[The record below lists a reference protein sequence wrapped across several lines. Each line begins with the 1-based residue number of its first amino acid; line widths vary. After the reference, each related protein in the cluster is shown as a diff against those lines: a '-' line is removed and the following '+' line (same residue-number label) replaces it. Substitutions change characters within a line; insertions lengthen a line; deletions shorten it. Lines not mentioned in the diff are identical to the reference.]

1 MKITNIK
8 KNQSKKNQSNKNI
21 HKKTQKNP
29 PLQLKL
35 KTNLVRVKGYGPLI
49 LSAPHI
55 VKTVRKNTELHDSED
70 YVKRI
75 LNKIYKK
82 LGPKKCTI
90 LTWNYDYIKNN
101 NLYPRDQNHIKT
113 LNNSWF
119 KILKKIKAAN
129 KCKVCVHIDIH
140 GMSDKW
146 FLNKKNYINV
156 GIGAMEKICPKQ
168 AKLIKKQLVK
178 IMEGNNI
185 NLIFN
190 IPFKGFSS
198 KYYTISHQ
206 GLLHNYKSFQ
216 FELNRSYRKKIV
228 NNKKTFATFLDVI
241 VKISNFINTQTPL
254 KKKCFTKKINKKLHK
269 LKPNQ
274 TFKNN
279 ITLTIRETA
288 DK

>member
-1 MKITNIK
+1 MKITNTK
-8 KNQSKKNQSNKNI
+8 KNQSHKNI
-21 HKKTQKNP
+21 HNKTRKNP
-29 PLQLKL
+29 HLQLKL
-35 KTNLVRVKGYGPLI
+35 KTNLVRVKGHGPLI

-82 LGPKKCTI
+82 LGPEKCTI

-156 GIGAMEKICPKQ
+156 GIGAMEKMCPKQ

-178 IMEGNNI
+178 IMEGNNV

-254 KKKCFTKKINKKLHK
+254 KKKCFTKKLNKKLHK

-279 ITLTIRETA
+279 VTLTIREIA